1 MSNPRIK
8 RQYEIEVAPFT
19 TTPIATAGMSDVQTN
34 LSYLQVRWM
43 AGALPVSL
51 LFSKHRFSTQNYQ
64 SPEGAK
70 GVWLLN
76 LAPMYMAAYNPGQ
89 GPATLP
95 DISLFNPVLRTGSL
109 THLEWG
115 KEYVLQPQGVDDRV
129 MIRAVDLDPGMIDEV
144 PTMHNWGG
152 DVNKWL
158 PDESNQAAMP
168 SLLSRLGAL
177 SAS

>member
-19 TTPIATAGMSDVQTN
+19 ATPIATALLTDEQTN
-34 LSYLQVRWM
+34 LNYLQRDWL

-51 LFSKHRFSTQNYQ
+51 LFSQHRFSTQTYQ
-64 SPEGAK
+64 SPEGSK

-76 LAPMYMAAYNPGQ
+76 LAPMYMAAYNQGT

-129 MIRAVDLDPGMIDEV
+129 MIRAVDPDPPMIDEV
-144 PTMHNWGG
+144 PVMHNWGG
-152 DVNKWL
+152 NPRKWL
-158 PDESNQAAMP
+158 PDKEVAAMP
-168 SLLSRLGAL
+168 SLLSRLEAL
-177 SAS
+177 TT